1 MAARPRLHRM
11 MMSGLP
17 TIVLPLTPLDMMA
30 ARPRLHR
37 MMMSGLPTIGLPLT
51 PLDTPLTMMNVKTL
65 AGYLAGRSTWHVM
78 ITQA

>member
-37 MMMSGLPTIGLPLT
+37 RRLLTLLPLLKTLVEYSAGRWTWQVMHLARSRSAMSG
-51 PLDTPLTMMNVKTL
+51 
-65 AGYLAGRSTWHVM
+65 
-78 ITQA
+78 